1 MKFFL
6 SNADGVPHSS
16 VKVVAGHTWVSL
28 QGGFDR
34 LPAEAA
40 EFKERVSPQSEG
52 GLTDECGL
60 FLRMEWSRAADWH
73 NLDRDWLAWIPVIE
87 SRGES
92 AAWYFMT
99 YAHLDCSREGFNNFI
114 IPDALRSTIE
124 ADLLLAWGVVDE
136 IRHSYAF
143 PQRAPSPS
151 EFDCAA
157 FSFAKAT
164 TKGITDLLMSACRKM
179 LELLGFINWW
189 SRTHGG
195 WRYSVYEGMK
205 WSSTAGEDFDPFTD
219 GFEETASG
227 LLLFQ
232 YDEFLEEIEGPL
244 PLTHLPGDLF
254 HASWEYYL
262 VGHRGWGRKEVN
274 IWTMRQFCAKNYSFT
289 LRVDQASKQTIVTF
303 YAYRPAAPNDL
314 AVEKSE
320 NPYRLP
326 ESGSDGDGDGISIPE
341 DDENDVPDVVDVV
354 DERERNRTIYAPRP
368 GQEYDETTG
377 IERVAAFAGHTGRAR
392 YTLVMNRR
400 LPEDQAHSRAQLA
413 VADAVK
419 VMRDFV
425 YISDVTPSPHAPKD
439 ARDLM
444 NRLQL
449 RPAVAGAP
457 SRSPPTGPRLG
468 RRGGKTSPVGGRSL
482 ESRSDYRPGSSAS
495 SRRSASPP
503 PRTGSSIGSRRPSP
517 LRSALRRPNA
527 EQSAWITA
535 WVASDAGTR
544 ISDNSFPFVIPAQCQ
559 WSQLFL
565 DKAVLVVTDVP
576 SLVRLR
582 FWACTQGPFHDFKDI
597 LNLAIKKGLTFKLAV
612 RKQDITAFNPQSLPD
627 EQRVMEAKD
636 YDTNAD
642 EPPLEWNGGGL
653 AFARTWEKRVFGI
666 LSKGKAR
673 CLIGAG
679 GSLGYLARR
688 LFPRTLIA
696 GFMSGPSSQVTVHHR
711 GWSDSGDSVSLGLLC
726 DEMSASELGI
736 LLGFFKGSQP
746 DTNSWI
752 LPPTDILWELSHYYS
767 GELNDGWT
775 DSLDIIMDE
784 VSAGEPVQRTRGGF
798 RDHFRK
804 GQRGLRKPTLDRLLK
819 PDFKEEEKLLKDTFS
834 DNWSKAQVRGI
845 RIPGS
850 WRSVTAA

>member
-124 ADLLLAWGVVDE
+124 ADLLLAWGVVDK

-195 WRYSVYEGMK
+195 WRYSVSDSTAEAIERFQLSRFARRGVIFNLARDYSGINLPILLEHDVPVFYLWTIRENCDARFGRLAPALLQVYEGMK

-341 DDENDVPDVVDVV
+341 DDENDVPDVVD
-354 DERERNRTIYAPRP
+354 
-368 GQEYDETTG
+368 
-377 IERVAAFAGHTGRAR
+377 
-392 YTLVMNRR
+392 
-400 LPEDQAHSRAQLA
+400 
-413 VADAVK
+413 
-419 VMRDFV
+419 
-425 YISDVTPSPHAPKD
+425 D